1 MRHVTLDPT
10 TFRASLARFASG
22 VTIVTAR
29 DRDGHDYGM
38 TVSAFSS
45 LSLTPPMILVCIDNG
60 ASVAPVL
67 EHCEH
72 LAVNILAEDQ
82 RALSQRFAMRE
93 IDRFEGIEVRRGE
106 TGVVL
111 LGGTLAALECD
122 VVTRHPAGDHTIL
135 VARVR
140 AAELREGNPL
150 LYWRGAYRQL
160 AG

>member
-1 MRHVTLDPT
+1 MTLDPA

-45 LSLTPPMILVCIDNG
+45 LSLNPPMILVCIDNG

-82 RALSQRFAMRE
+82 RALSQRFAKRE
-93 IDRFEGIEVRRGE
+93 VDRFEGIEVQRGE

>member
-1 MRHVTLDPT
+1 MQHVTLDPT

-45 LSLTPPMILVCIDNG
+45 LSLNPPMILVCIDNG

-82 RALSQRFAMRE
+82 QALSQRFAKRE
-93 IDRFEGIEVRRGE
+93 IDRFEGVEVQRGE
-106 TGVVL
+106 TGVAL

-150 LYWRGAYRQL
+150 LYWHGAYRQL